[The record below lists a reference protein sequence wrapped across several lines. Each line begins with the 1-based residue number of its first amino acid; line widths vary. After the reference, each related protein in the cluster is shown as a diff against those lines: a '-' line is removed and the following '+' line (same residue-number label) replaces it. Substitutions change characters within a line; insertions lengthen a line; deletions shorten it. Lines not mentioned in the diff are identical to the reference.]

1 MSLYG
6 YYLPIEKH
14 KDKIIEVVEKSK
26 ICVIKGPTGCGKSTY
41 IPYLLSSEGSR
52 IAIVEPRRMAVMSLY
67 KTLSEVIANVGYK
80 MRFSKHGL
88 KNARVVIYTDGS
100 FLNEMDKY
108 EFDYVIIDEV
118 HERSIRTDI
127 ILGLIRSM
135 IGRMSGKIILM
146 SATVDVKKICR
157 YFDANVLEISGTPH
171 PVRTEYLQESTSD
184 YLVEAYCRIKKIVS
198 GCHGIEDVNGRDI
211 LVFLPGE
218 EDINELCLMLRRIPV
233 VKVYKVFSALGDNEQ
248 SKIYEESKLIK
259 VILSTNI
266 CEVSLTIPGVGYVID
281 TGLVKVKIYDAMN
294 YFGIQ
299 AISKESANQR
309 LGRCNRTGPG
319 VCYRLYTESAY
330 EEMPNQQ
337 TPEICRSDLSQVVLQ
352 LLSHGKNPLTFEFLD
367 YPTCANIVNAIK
379 FLVAKR
385 CIEVDGIGNED
396 VSRIKMK
403 VTGYG
408 RTVLRHPF
416 DTHLAHFYQQTIES
430 GVGYFGSIVVSLAGQ
445 EGYSFLKCKEIE
457 CKSDLEFLIKLFE
470 GYIDSEDRKQYCVK
484 HGVSMKCM
492 EVARQTFGSL
502 RRCKDGDIEMVES
515 VFSRAYQHNA
525 CERVGDGSYRHVN
538 SGEIVWIHPD
548 SRFFKRRDRF
558 IVFVDVFYTS
568 KAYARIV
575 GKYFSN
581 NLSAINIDSNRSA

>member
-6 YYLPIEKH
+6 YYLPIEEH
-14 KDKIIEVVEKSK
+14 RDRIVDVVGRSK
-26 ICVIKGPTGCGKSTY
+26 VCVIKGPTGCGKSTY
-41 IPYLLSSEGSR
+41 IPYLLSSEGGR

-67 KTLSEVIANVGYK
+67 RTLSDVMGNVGYK

-88 KNARVVIYTDGS
+88 RNARTVIYTDGS
-100 FLNEMDKY
+100 FLNEMDRH

-118 HERSIRTDI
+118 HERSIRTDVV
-127 ILGLIRSM
+127 LGLIKSM
-135 IGRMSGKIILM
+135 LGRMNGKIILM

-157 YFDANVLEISGTPH
+157 YFDANVLEISGTPY
-171 PVRTEYLQESTSD
+171 PVRIEYLQESTSD

-198 GCHGIEDVNGRDI
+198 GCHGTEDANGRDI

-218 EDINELCLMLRRIPV
+218 EDINELYAMLRRIPV
-233 VKVYKVFSALGDNEQ
+233 VKAYKVFSALGDHEQ
-248 SKIYEESKLIK
+248 SRIYEASKLRK

-281 TGLVKVKIYDAMN
+281 TGLAKVKIYDAMN

-299 AISKESANQR
+299 AVSKESANQR

-337 TPEICRSDLSQVVLQ
+337 MPEICRSDLSQVVLQ
-352 LLSHGKNPLTFEFLD
+352 LLSHGKSPLTFEFLD
-367 YPTCANIVNAIK
+367 YPTCENIVNAIK
-379 FLVAKR
+379 FLAGKR
-385 CIEVDGIGNED
+385 CIEIDGIANED
-396 VSRIKMK
+396 VSGIRMRA
-403 VTGYG
+403 TGYG

-416 DTHLAHFYQQTIES
+416 DTHLAHFYQQTIDN
-430 GVGYFGSIVVSLAGQ
+430 GVGYFGSIVVSLASQ
-445 EGYSFLKCKEIE
+445 EGYSFLKCKDID
-457 CKSDLEFLIKLFE
+457 CSSDLEFLIKLFE
-470 GYIDSEDRKQYCVK
+470 GYADSEDKKQYCVK
-484 HGVSMKCM
+484 HGVSVKCM
-492 EVARQTFGSL
+492 EVAKQTFGSL
-502 RRCKDGDIEMVES
+502 RRCKDGDIGMLEK
-515 VFSRAYQHNA
+515 VFSHSYQHNT
-525 CERVGDGSYRHVN
+525 CERMGDGSYRHAS

-558 IVFVDVFYTS
+558 VVFVDVFYTS

-575 GKYFSN
+575 GRYFSN
-581 NLSAINIDSNRSA
+581 SSSVIR